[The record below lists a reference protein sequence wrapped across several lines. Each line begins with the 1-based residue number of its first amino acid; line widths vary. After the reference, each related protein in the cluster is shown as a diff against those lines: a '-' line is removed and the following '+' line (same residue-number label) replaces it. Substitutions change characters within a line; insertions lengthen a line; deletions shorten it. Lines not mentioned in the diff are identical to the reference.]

1 MPQNGLDMA
10 RKKKREISKMLNVRV
25 KTEDGQVFDSK
36 KEYARYLTLRKM
48 EQEGQIWNLRRQ
60 VRYVLLPSQ
69 HMEVPVQL
77 KRKVGTKKVCLFRET
92 AYVADFVYV
101 QDDEEVVEDVKS
113 VYTRKE
119 PVYKLKKKLMYMIHN
134 IMIKEVN

>member
-1 MPQNGLDMA
+1 
-10 RKKKREISKMLNVRV
+10 MLNVRV

-69 HMEVPVQL
+69 HTEVPVQL

-134 IMIKEVN
+134 IMIREVN